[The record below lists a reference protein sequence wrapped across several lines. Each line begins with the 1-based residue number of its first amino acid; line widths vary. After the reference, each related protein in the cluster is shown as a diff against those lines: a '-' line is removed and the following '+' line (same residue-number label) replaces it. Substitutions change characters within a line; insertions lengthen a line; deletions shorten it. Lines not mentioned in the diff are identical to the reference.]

1 MNTQSLIAVS
11 FIICAFMIL
20 SGKTPEIQET
30 AQIGLASLAENYS
43 VYDKHEKEIRK
54 TKFKEHAN
62 IHLDKT
68 RLING
73 NTCYKAELDDAI
85 VYIPRSAILDK
96 DTIERFQEAN
106 KPIVNTI
113 PQAIDLKTYNVD
125 GIEPYVKKL
134 PQNISNEEALR
145 QAIQA
150 ILDLNFDYYVAED
163 NDQVRTMK
171 DGKTAC
177 YGVLLIQ
184 KALLDQ
190 TNLKYRIVMQSACN
204 LKTGSIV
211 DKGSHI
217 SMDIFID
224 DKWYAFDATY
234 LLNQENYKVDT
245 VEKALETIKSQPV
258 DDPGKRIMIA
268 EHDEENPGTIFTIS
282 GIIQRNRYV
291 DDKTTIIEYP
301 GLSFKEFTRKKERTD
316 HAEYKQKEATK

>member
-20 SGKTPEIQET
+20 NGKNPKIQET
-30 AQIGLASLAENYS
+30 TQISLASLAENYS
-43 VYDKHEKEIRK
+43 IYDKHEKEIRK
-54 TKFKEHAN
+54 TKFKERAD
-62 IHLDKT
+62 IYLDKT
-68 RLING
+68 KLIDDNI
-73 NTCYKAELDDAI
+73 CYKAELDDTT

-106 KPIVNTI
+106 KPVVNTI
-113 PQAIDLKTYNVD
+113 PQAIDLKTYDID
-125 GIEPYVKKL
+125 GIKPYVKKL
-134 PQNISNEEALR
+134 PQNISNEEALK
-145 QAIQA
+145 QVIQA

-204 LKTGSIV
+204 LETGSIV

-217 SMDIFID
+217 SMDISID

-245 VEKALETIKSQPV
+245 VEKTLETIKSQPV
-258 DDPGKRIMIA
+258 DDPGKRIMVA

-282 GIIQRNRYV
+282 GIIQRNRYI
-291 DDKTTIIEYP
+291 DEKTTIIEYP
-301 GLSFKEFTRKKERTD
+301 GLSFREFTSKKG
-316 HAEYKQKEATK
+316 